1 VGVRAKLGVCTLGLE
16 VFEEESLLGHVVEL
30 FGPFPAF
37 LHGLDALPSFSKHRL
52 LLQLVDAVD
61 YALIGLPVI
70 VLTLRLRDLGVAVQ
84 VRFGHR
90 SESQVLEVIKTRAV
104 DC

>member
-37 LHGLDALPSFSKHRL
+37 LHGLDALPSLSKH
-52 LLQLVDAVD
+52 
-61 YALIGLPVI
+61 
-70 VLTLRLRDLGVAVQ
+70 
-84 VRFGHR
+84 
-90 SESQVLEVIKTRAV
+90 
-104 DC
+104 